1 MTGSPLAPHSASP
14 AELKAR
20 LEAERRGRPF
30 LLYRDGYDCQR
41 IFELPAEA
49 ERVTI
54 GRRGG
59 NDLTLDW
66 DPEVSRLHAALERIG
81 SDWTLVDDGLSR
93 NGSYVNDTRVLG
105 RRRLRN
111 GDLLRLGDCRLVYSQ
126 PERAGS
132 YPTATATD
140 APEAPPVSKTQR
152 KVLAALC
159 RPLLESGHSIPA
171 TNREIAAELFL
182 GVDAVKAHLGVLY
195 RRFGIESL
203 PQNEKRAQL
212 ARDALQSGVVSV
224 REVLSGPRV
233 SEP

>member
-20 LEAERRGRPF
+20 LEAQRRGRPF
-30 LLYRDGYDCQR
+30 LLYRDRHDRQR

-54 GRRGG
+54 GRRGV

-93 NGSYVNDTRVLG
+93 NGSDVNDTRGPARPRAATGPGG
-105 RRRLRN
+105 RE
-111 GDLLRLGDCRLVYSQ
+111 
-126 PERAGS
+126 P
-132 YPTATATD
+132 
-140 APEAPPVSKTQR
+140 PPVSKIQR

-171 TNREIAAELFL
+171 TNREIA
-182 GVDAVKAHLGVLY
+182 
-195 RRFGIESL
+195 
-203 PQNEKRAQL
+203 
-212 ARDALQSGVVSV
+212 
-224 REVLSGPRV
+224 
-233 SEP
+233 